1 MDLQQ
6 AGKWL
11 LGLGVLVLVVGGLVY
26 GLGALGVKL
35 PLGRLPGDINYRRGN
50 TRVFFPV
57 TTMLLVSVV
66 LTVVLNLL
74 VRRGR

>member
-11 LGLGVLVLVVGGLVY
+11 LGLGALILVVGALVY
-26 GLGALGVKL
+26 AAGALGVRL
-35 PLGRLPGDINYRRGN
+35 PLGRLPGDLSYRRGN
-50 TRVFFPV
+50 TRVYFPLA
-57 TTMLLVSVV
+57 TMLLISAV
-66 LTVVLNLL
+66 LTIVLNLL

>member
-11 LGLGVLVLVVGGLVY
+11 LGLGALIVVVGGVVY
-26 GLGALGVKL
+26 GLGALGLKL

-50 TRVFFPV
+50 TRVFVPV
-57 TTMLLVSVV
+57 TTMLLVSIG
-66 LTVVLNLL
+66 LTIVLNLL
-74 VRRGR
+74 LRRGR